1 MSKDD
6 PRVIGEINGVQI
18 VEGPLDHAFAG
29 TVDGDQPDERRIT
42 CACGWRSASGPEQ
55 LLDLDVHF
63 AEVNGISYEE
73 QKQRTTE
80 TMRRLMGEKSAWPD
94 PKPTN

>member
-1 MSKDD
+1 MSKDNR
-6 PRVIGEINGVQI
+6 RVIGEIKGVPI
-18 VEGPLDHAFAG
+18 VEPRPDDHTFSHNL
-29 TVDGDQPDERRIT
+29 DGDLPGEERIACT
-42 CACGWRSASGPEQ
+42 CGWTSVSAPPE

-73 QKQRTTE
+73 QKQRTAK
-80 TMRRLMGEKSAWPD
+80 TMRQLGSTWPN